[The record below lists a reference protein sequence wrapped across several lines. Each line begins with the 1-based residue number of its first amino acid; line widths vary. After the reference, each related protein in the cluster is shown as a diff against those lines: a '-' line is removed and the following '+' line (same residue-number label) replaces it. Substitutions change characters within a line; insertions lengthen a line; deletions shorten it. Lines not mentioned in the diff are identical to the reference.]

1 MLDSRIDLTENR
13 DFGSSRLR
21 SEAIDSFDI
30 PTDEI
35 YDEDDNMSLDE
46 YEKIV
51 HYESIFGSRMKQ
63 CRRKIFAIP
72 RLIHYDKCCYRCGK
86 ELIFLWRASHLCS
99 ECDNETRT
107 NIIPWKKSKI
117 VPLEIGVHDIFNFK

>member
-13 DFGSSRLR
+13 DFGKPRLR

-63 CRRKIFAIP
+63 RRRKIFAIP
-72 RLIHYDKCCYRCGK
+72 RLIHYDKYCYRCGK

-107 NIIPWKKSKI
+107 NVFRGKAHKF
-117 VPLEIGVHDIFNFK
+117 LLTLQR

>member
-63 CRRKIFAIP
+63 RRRKIFAVH
-72 RLIHYDKCCYRCGK
+72 RLIRYDKCCYRCGK
-86 ELIFLWRASHLCS
+86 EFIFLWRTSHLCP
-99 ECDNETRT
+99 ECDNKTRT
-107 NIIPWKKSKI
+107 NVIPWKESGI
-117 VPLEIGVHDIFNFK
+117 VPLGFGTNDIFNFK

>member
-13 DFGSSRLR
+13 DFGSPRLR

-35 YDEDDNMSLDE
+35 YDEDMEISLDD
-46 YEKIV
+46 YEKIF

-63 CRRKIFAIP
+63 RRRKIFAIP
-72 RLIHYDKCCYRCGK
+72 RLIRYDNYCYRCGK
-86 ELIFLWRASHLCS
+86 ELIFLWRSSHLCS

-107 NIIPWKKSKI
+107 NVIPWKKSKI
-117 VPLEIGVHDIFNFK
+117 IPLGTGTNDIFNFK